1 MTNMMAPVEIL
12 KTDGAGR
19 VRTPKERRQT
29 LLAEFESSGLSG
41 ARFAALAGIK
51 YQTFAGWVARRKR
64 SAVTRVPDQSVN
76 QVRWLEAVVTDAQQA
91 TSAQQPLKVHL
102 PGGAWLEVADG
113 RHAGLAAVLVRALDK
128 PC

>member
-1 MTNMMAPVEIL
+1 MTNTMVPVEIL

-19 VRTPKERRQT
+19 VRTPKERQHT
-29 LLAEFESSGLSG
+29 LLAEFERSGLSG

-64 SAVTRVPDQSVN
+64 GAVAKVSEQTVN
-76 QVRWLEAVVTDAQQA
+76 PVRWLEAVVTDAQQGA
-91 TSAQQPLKVHL
+91 GAQPPLKVHL
-102 PGGAWLEVADG
+102 PGGAWLEIADG

>member
-1 MTNMMAPVEIL
+1 MTNMMGPVEIL

-41 ARFAALAGIK
+41 VRFADLAGLTNIRHLPGGSH
-51 YQTFAGWVARRKR
+51 AENG

-76 QVRWLEAVVTDAQQA
+76 QDA
-91 TSAQQPLKVHL
+91 
-102 PGGAWLEVADG
+102 GW
-113 RHAGLAAVLVRALDK
+113 K
-128 PC
+128 P